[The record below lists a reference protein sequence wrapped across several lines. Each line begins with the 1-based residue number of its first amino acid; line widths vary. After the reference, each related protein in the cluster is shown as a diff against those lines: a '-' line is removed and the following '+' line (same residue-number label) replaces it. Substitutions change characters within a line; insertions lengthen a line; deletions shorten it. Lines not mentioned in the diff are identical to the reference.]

1 MEFAYRTDVGQKR
14 ADNQDYVGL
23 FKNEVGATLAIVA
36 DGMGGHQGGDVAS
49 EMAVSHIG
57 YAFEKTAA
65 TDIAIAAKW
74 LIFEL
79 QKENDLI
86 LARGQQFSDLTGM
99 GTTIVAVL
107 ILANRFVVANIGD
120 SRAYLY
126 RHNHLVQITEDHSLV
141 NELVRS
147 GELTPEEAENFP
159 RKNVITRS
167 LGVAPD
173 VDADVNIYDMMKG
186 DMLLLCSDG
195 LTKTVPDAAIA
206 DVLASNEE
214 LGIKAQVLIQ
224 KANDAGAPDNVTA
237 LLVNAN
243 GEDDDND

>member
-1 MEFAYRTDVGQKR
+1 MEFAYRTDVGQQR

-65 TDIAIAAKW
+65 TDISIAAKW

-86 LARGQQFSDLTGM
+86 LERGQQFSDLSGM

-107 ILANRFVVANIGD
+107 TLGSRFVVANIGD

-126 RHNHLVQITEDHSLV
+126 RHDHLVQITEDHSLV

-173 VDADVNIYDMMKG
+173 VDADVNIYGLETG

-195 LTKTVPDAAIA
+195 LTKTVPDASI
-206 DVLASNEE
+206 
-214 LGIKAQVLIQ
+214 AQVL
-224 KANDAGAPDNVTA
+224 ANDDKLEVKAQTLIDQANKAGAPDNVTA
-237 LLVNAN
+237 LLAYAD
-243 GEDDDND
+243 GEGERND

>member
-14 ADNQDYVGL
+14 ANNQDYVGL
-23 FKNEVGATLAIVA
+23 FKNAVGATLAIVA

-65 TDIAIAAKW
+65 TDIAVAAKW
-74 LIFEL
+74 LMYEL
-79 QKENDLI
+79 RKENDLI

-107 ILANRFVVANIGD
+107 ILDKRFVVANIGD

-126 RHNHLVQITEDHSLV
+126 RHAHLVQITEDHSLV
-141 NELVRS
+141 NELVRI

-173 VDADVNIYDMMKG
+173 VDADVNIYDMQHN
-186 DMLLLCSDG
+186 DMVLLCSDG
-195 LTKTVPDAAIA
+195 LTKMVSDAEIA
-206 DVLASNEE
+206 AVLAGPNE
-214 LGIKAQVLIQ
+214 LGVKAQKLIQ
-224 KANDAGAPDNVTA
+224 KANDAGAPDNVTT
-237 LLVNAN
+237 LLINAIGEVNTH
-243 GEDDDND
+243 D

>member
-23 FKNEVGATLAIVA
+23 FKNGVGASLAIVA

-65 TDIAIAAKW
+65 TDISIAAKW
-74 LIFEL
+74 LIYEL

-86 LARGQQFSDLTGM
+86 LERGQQFSDLTGM

-107 ILANRFVVANIGD
+107 ILENRFVVANIGD

-173 VDADVNIYDMMKG
+173 VDADVNIYGMMDG

-195 LTKTVPDAAIA
+195 LTKTVPDDQLAS
-206 DVLASNEE
+206 VLASDQGLGAKAEE
-214 LGIKAQVLIQ
+214 LIKR
-224 KANDAGAPDNVTA
+224 ANDAGAPDNITA
-237 LLVNAN
+237 LLINEN
-243 GEDDDND
+243 GEGVDND